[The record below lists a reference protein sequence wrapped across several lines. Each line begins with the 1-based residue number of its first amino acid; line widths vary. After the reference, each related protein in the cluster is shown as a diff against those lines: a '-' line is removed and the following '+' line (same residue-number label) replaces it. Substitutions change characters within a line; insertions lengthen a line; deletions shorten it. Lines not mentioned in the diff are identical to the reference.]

1 MALIKCWECG
11 KQISDTAASCPS
23 CGAAKKTNPDA
34 EVDAAIQRVAR
45 SLMDAGTMS
54 CPACGGRM
62 TKMDAGDRGSA
73 FGSGSLLG
81 AFTKQYRC
89 GACGH
94 LA

>member
-11 KQISDTAASCPS
+11 KQISDTAAACPS
-23 CGAAKKTNPDA
+23 CGAAKKVDEA
-34 EVDAAIQRVAR
+34 ERFAKSVAQT
-45 SLMDAGTMS
+45 LMNAGTIP

-62 TKMDAGDRGSA
+62 TKMGAGERGSA
-73 FGSGSLLG
+73 FGSGNLLG

-89 GACGH
+89 ACGH